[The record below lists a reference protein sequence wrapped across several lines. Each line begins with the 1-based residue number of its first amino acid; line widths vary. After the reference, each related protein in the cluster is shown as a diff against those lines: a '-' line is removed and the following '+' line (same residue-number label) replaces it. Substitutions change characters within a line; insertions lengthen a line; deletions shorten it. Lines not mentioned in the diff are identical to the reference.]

1 MDSKFNS
8 YEYRMIEKF
17 TTMCYSR
24 RCNLIDR
31 IKMRSKTSVWHE
43 LLAYLLSPDGIM
55 KTYKVESN
63 TGENNNCV
71 TTDLQINYT
80 VRPYVLF

>member
-1 MDSKFNS
+1 MDGKFNN

-17 TTMCYSR
+17 TIMCYSR
-24 RCNLIDR
+24 RCNFVDR
-31 IKMRSKTSVWHE
+31 IKMRSKTSMWHE
-43 LLAYLLSPDGIM
+43 LLTYLLSPDGIV

-71 TTDLQINYT
+71 TTDLQVNYA
-80 VRPYVLF
+80 VIPCVLF